1 MGDVFTPQKR
11 SEIMARVKSRGNRTT
26 EMRLITIFRDYK
38 ITGWRRRAPMF
49 GHPDFVFRRVRIAVF
64 VDGCFWHGCPIHGS
78 IPETNRAFWAA
89 KLERNVNRDR
99 AVAERLQSRGWGVLR
114 VWQHDLGDAA
124 AVAHR
129 VTTAIADSSIMP
141 YRPASEAVAAA
152 SSPYA
157 RLIFPDSNI
166 AVLSELRV

>member
-1 MGDVFTPQKR
+1 MTTRLRVGDDAHPCSGTPTLFFDAYVLR
-11 SEIMARVKSRGNRTT
+11 FLLTGVSGMAVLY
-26 EMRLITIFRDYK
+26 M
-38 ITGWRRRAPMF
+38 APYQ
-49 GHPDFVFRRVRIAVF
+49 R
-64 VDGCFWHGCPIHGS
+64 
-78 IPETNRAFWAA
+78 TNRAFWAA